1 MWRRHTDGVNNTYSI
16 NRSVCI
22 CDTRF
27 TPCGLSLTEPHL
39 FLLYVCAHEPI
50 FTPLWCFFFPS
61 DIKSWNRWLILWH
74 LFLFIYSCFRD
85 RWFIFIFIRNRHF
98 ISRSWRETYKN
109 HLSWNI
115 VWQHNL
121 RSILYI
127 YQFNWYDI
135 LPHKFTRN
143 PQINALFMVSRREM
157 QYYVL

>member
-1 MWRRHTDGVNNTYSI
+1 MTRALLRV
-16 NRSVCI
+16 VCHW
-22 CDTRF
+22 
-27 TPCGLSLTEPHL
+27 LSL
-39 FLLYVCAHEPI
+39 I
-50 FTPLWCFFFPS
+50 FSYCTFVPMNQYLRLCDAFFFPS

-135 LPHKFTRN
+135 LTHKFTRN